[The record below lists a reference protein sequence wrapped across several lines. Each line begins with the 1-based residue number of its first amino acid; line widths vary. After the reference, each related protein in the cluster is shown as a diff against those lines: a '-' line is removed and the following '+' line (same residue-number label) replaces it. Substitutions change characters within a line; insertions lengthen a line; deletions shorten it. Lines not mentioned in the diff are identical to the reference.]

1 MTIKVGDKV
10 VFINPYGYAEGEFTE
25 DAAEEEMAFSYNG
38 DMHGFVFQKKEGVV
52 GRYDESDNSYRVD
65 GWWYGADELK
75 LADAPAPAAE
85 VKSPVARI
93 KPIYVVEDGDGDE
106 LIRTRSREFAREIK
120 SYYGGKAKGVRI
132 IQYAAVKEI
141 R

>member
-1 MTIKVGDKV
+1 MSFKIGDKV
-10 VFINPYGYAEGEFTE
+10 VFNTPYRSVVELNDYSAEFALRFGYDAEG
-25 DAAEEEMAFSYNG
+25 
-38 DMHGFVFQKKEGVV
+38 MHDFVFRGKPGLVTHVDTDGSFYV
-52 GRYDESDNSYRVD
+52 GEYCYDV
-65 GWWYGADELK
+65 DELK
-75 LADAPAPAAE
+75 LADDHAPAAE

-93 KPIYVVEDGDGDE
+93 KPIYVVEDSDGDE
-106 LIRTRSREFAREIK
+106 LIRTRDREYAREIK

>member
-1 MTIKVGDKV
+1 MSFKIGDKV
-10 VFINPYGYAEGEFTE
+10 VFNTPSGYEENFSEE
-25 DAAEEEMAFSYNG
+25 DAEDVLEFSYN
-38 DMHGFVFQKKEGVV
+38 DHMRDFVFHQEEGVV

-75 LADAPAPAAE
+75 LADSPAPDAE

>member
-1 MTIKVGDKV
+1 MSFKIGDKV
-10 VFINPYGYAEGEFTE
+10 VFNTPSGYEENFSEE
-25 DAAEEEMAFSYNG
+25 DAEDVLEFSYTG

-75 LADAPAPAAE
+75 LVE

-93 KPIYVVEDGDGDE
+93 KPIYVVEDSDGDE
-106 LIRTRSREFAREIK
+106 LIRTRDREYAREIK